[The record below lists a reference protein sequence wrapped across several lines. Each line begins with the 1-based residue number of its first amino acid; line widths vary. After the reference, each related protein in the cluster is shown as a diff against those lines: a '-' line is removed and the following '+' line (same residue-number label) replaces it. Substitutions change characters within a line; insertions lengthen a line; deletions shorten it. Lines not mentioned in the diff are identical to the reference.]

1 MTNLLWVFIG
11 GGLGS
16 IARYLI
22 GDLLKSHS
30 LVFPWGTLLA
40 NAVSCMIL
48 GYLVAYNLKT
58 PLSAPYRL
66 LLMTGFCGGFSTFS
80 TFSSETYV
88 LLQDGKYQLALGYV
102 GGSLIIGLLGIIL
115 GFRLF

>member
-1 MTNLLWVFIG
+1 MTNLLWVFLG

-16 IARYLI
+16 IARYGI
-22 GDLLKSHS
+22 GDLLKSQS

-40 NAVSCMIL
+40 NAVSCIIL
-48 GYLVAYNLKT
+48 GYLLAYNLKT
-58 PLSAPYRL
+58 PLSPSYRL

-80 TFSSETYV
+80 TFSSETYL
-88 LLQDGKYQLALGYV
+88 LLQDGKYNLALAYV
-102 GGSLIIGLLGIIL
+102 AGSLIVGLLGIIL